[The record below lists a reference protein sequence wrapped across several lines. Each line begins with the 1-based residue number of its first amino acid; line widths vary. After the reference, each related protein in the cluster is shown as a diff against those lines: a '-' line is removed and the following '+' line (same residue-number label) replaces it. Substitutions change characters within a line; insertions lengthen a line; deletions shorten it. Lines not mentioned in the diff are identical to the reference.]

1 MANKIIVAHPGKQH
15 VFQLVT
21 ALKEQGTLYKFI
33 TMVYDKDNSITGRL
47 KKFLKGNNQK
57 KAASRRLEV
66 LDDNDVILLGESKG
80 LFLIFLNKMGVGKK
94 LSSYFYDK
102 VQSQFAM
109 RVAKYAV
116 AHEADVLVMFDSNVH
131 GAFDYVKKHSPYTKC
146 VLDVT
151 IASRPVMKDIY
162 IKDMAVTGGTDLK
175 EEQIYLWDDKRLNNF
190 KREFITTDYML
201 AGSEFVRKSIES
213 IIGPSDKI
221 VKVPYGVNV
230 DQFNVAQKDYLNGP
244 LRLFF
249 VGGVNRRKGVHHLL
263 NIVSGY
269 TKEQVVLSL
278 AGGYDP
284 SSDLYQNFKDKEN
297 ITFEGFVTRDVVAGH
312 YAKSHIFVLPSLAE
326 GLALVGLEALASG
339 LPVLCTE
346 NTGVNDLIVE
356 GSNGFVVPTSDP
368 AAFKENIDW
377 FLSNRDKIQQMG
389 TSARA
394 SVANYSW
401 QNYHSKINQF
411 FKAL

>member
-15 VFQLVT
+15 VFQLIT
-21 ALKEQGTLYKFI
+21 ALKEEGTLYKFI

-80 LFLIFLNKMGVGKK
+80 LFLIFLNKLGVGKK
-94 LSSYFYDK
+94 VSSYFYDR

-116 AHEADVLVMFDSNVH
+116 AHKADVLVMFDSNVH
-131 GAFDYVKKHSPYTKC
+131 GAFDYVKKHSPATKC

-162 IKDMAVTGGTDLK
+162 IKDMAVTGGTELK
-175 EEQIYLWDDKRLNNF
+175 TEQIYLWDDARLESY
-190 KREFITTDYML
+190 KKEFIISDYML
-201 AGSEFVRKSIES
+201 VGSEFVKKSIEYLT
-213 IIGPSDKI
+213 GPSERI
-221 VKVPYGVNV
+221 VKIPYGVNIS
-230 DQFNVAQKDYLNGP
+230 QFNISEKDYLNGP

-263 NIVSGY
+263 NTVAGY
-269 TKEQVVLSL
+269 SKDQVLLSL

-284 SSDLYQNFKDKEN
+284 VSDLYQNFKDREN
-297 ITFEGFVTRDVVAGH
+297 IIFEGFVTRDVVADH
-312 YAKSHIFVLPSLAE
+312 YARSHIFVLPSLAE

-339 LPVLCTE
+339 LPVLCTL
-346 NTGVNDLIVE
+346 NTGVNDLIVDGE
-356 GSNGFVVPTSDP
+356 NGFVVPASNP
-368 AAFKENIDW
+368 QVFKEKIDW
-377 FLSNRDKIQQMG
+377 FLQNRDKVKRM
-389 TSARA
+389 S
-394 SVANYSW
+394 SVARDSVENYSW
-401 QNYHSKINQF
+401 VEYHKKIKDF
-411 FKAL
+411 FNNI